1 MKINLKKEQT
11 MAELKKTQFSNVN
24 EEIISME
31 FDNNPNIPTANY
43 GEETAIKIQETI
55 KKKMRAEK
63 LKKMIESEL
72 KQDKK
77 KESVESIFDLS
88 FKSM

>member
-1 MKINLKKEQT
+1 MLERDYIMHL
-11 MAELKKTQFSNVN
+11 
-24 EEIISME
+24 
-31 FDNNPNIPTANY
+31 
-43 GEETAIKIQETI
+43 IQEF
-55 KKKMRAEK
+55 MAA

>member
-1 MKINLKKEQT
+1 

-24 EEIISME
+24 DEIISME

-43 GEETAIKIQETI
+43 SEETAIKIQETI

-63 LKKMIESEL
+63 LKKMIEFINDIGNYENRKLGKTEVNGVTVSTA
-72 KQDKK
+72 
-77 KESVESIFDLS
+77 
-88 FKSM
+88 

>member
-1 MKINLKKEQT
+1 MITTLKDWRI
-11 MAELKKTQFSNVN
+11 F
-24 EEIISME
+24 
-31 FDNNPNIPTANY
+31 
-43 GEETAIKIQETI
+43 
-55 KKKMRAEK
+55 EK
-63 LKKMIESEL
+63 

>member
-1 MKINLKKEQT
+1 MKLDILKDKIIEKGFDYKSLTEPLNLDYQT
-11 MAELKKTQFSNVN
+11 IM
-24 EEIISME
+24 
-31 FDNNPNIPTANY
+31 
-43 GEETAIKIQETI
+43 
-55 KKKMRAEK
+55 KKMRAEK

>member
-1 MKINLKKEQT
+1 
-11 MAELKKTQFSNVN
+11 
-24 EEIISME
+24 
-31 FDNNPNIPTANY
+31 
-43 GEETAIKIQETI
+43 
-55 KKKMRAEK
+55 MRAEK